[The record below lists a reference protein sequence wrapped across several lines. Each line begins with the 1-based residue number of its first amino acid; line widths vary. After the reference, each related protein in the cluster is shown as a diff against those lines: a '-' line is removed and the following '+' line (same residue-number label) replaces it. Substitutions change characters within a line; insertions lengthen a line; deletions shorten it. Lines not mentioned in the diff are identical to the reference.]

1 MQWGILPP
9 YGHYSFPFSLCLI
22 VKLLH
27 LGCYLPVIFLSSG
40 CTFLY
45 FPLDQQMLL
54 SGQVNPMCPVSDE
67 LEDSSTVCSNS
78 ANESSPLFKQKGSP
92 AKQGMHVM

>member
-1 MQWGILPP
+1 MKMQCGMLPP
-9 YGHYSFPFSLCLI
+9 YGNYSFPFSFCLI

-45 FPLDQQMLL
+45 SPLEQQML

-67 LEDSSTVCSNS
+67 PEDSSTVYT
-78 ANESSPLFKQKGSP
+78 ANESSPLVKQKGSP
-92 AKQGMHVM
+92 AKQGMHVI